1 MLSIRLTRRP
11 GGAPLQP
18 PVAKELTPSGLSIG
32 RGETCDLVL
41 EDPLRLVSRQHAVL
55 EAVAADAARIRCVSS
70 NASLSVN
77 GEAVPPGGDRPV
89 APGDRIGIG
98 AFELTIE
105 HSGTAEPAAADEAI
119 KAGHEVPP
127 DAVPPEAPSGP
138 AAEPPALGAAMAA
151 AQPSPRAPSRLDRW
165 FDLADPPANDAR
177 PPAPP
182 VSAGPPVPSASTT
195 PGSASG
201 TVTPGSGS
209 GTVPPGSASGAVP
222 PGTAQ
227 AASAAPAESA
237 PAPKPA
243 RKRRSAAAPAM
254 PESGTPATP
263 SLQAAFL
270 AGAGLDAGTRLD
282 PDPQWARHAGALLR
296 SLSQGSYEL
305 LRGRA
310 ITKQSI
316 RAEGTRIAARDNNP
330 LKFAPD
336 AAEYLRL
343 LLDPQGRPGFLSP
356 LAALD
361 EVHDDLRRHQV
372 AMMAGMR
379 AAVFELI
386 KRLGPEAT
394 EAAEGPATGA
404 GRWLPGQ
411 REARLWQ
418 RHCQE
423 HAALMASLDDAFEA
437 AFGRAFLQAYEAQA
451 RRSVES
457 AAPSP
462 AGDRADSGAD
472 GAP

>member
-18 PVAKELTPSGLSIG
+18 SLAQELTPRGLSIG

-41 EDPLRLVSRQHAVL
+41 DDPLRLVSRQHAVL

-77 GEAVPPGGDRPV
+77 GEAVPPGGERPV

-105 HSGTAEPAAADEAI
+105 RSSTGAPTADDAAIGAGQDVPAASE
-119 KAGHEVPP
+119 PP
-127 DAVPPEAPSGP
+127 QSSTGP
-138 AAEPPALGAAMAA
+138 ATDPLSMGAASPAV
-151 AQPSPRAPSRLDRW
+151 QPSPRPAPRLDRW
-165 FDLADPPANDAR
+165 FDLADSPANGAR
-177 PPAPP
+177 PPVAPAEANAEADAKADAKAQADAAP
-182 VSAGPPVPSASTT
+182 LAARVRTPATVPPVPPATSQPT
-195 PGSASG
+195 P
-201 TVTPGSGS
+201 
-209 GTVPPGSASGAVP
+209 
-222 PGTAQ
+222 
-227 AASAAPAESA
+227 ASAAAGESA
-237 PAPKPA
+237 AAPKPA
-243 RKRRSAAAPAM
+243 RKRRSAAAPVT
-254 PESGTPATP
+254 PDTGTAGAP

-270 AGAGLDAGTRLD
+270 AGAGLDATTRLD
-282 PDPQWARHAGALLR
+282 PDPQWAQHAGALLR
-296 SLSQGSYEL
+296 SLSRGSYEL

-336 AAEYLRL
+336 AEEYLRL

-437 AFGRAFLQAYEAQA
+437 AFGRAFLLAYEAQA
-451 RRSVES
+451 RRSAES

-462 AGDRADSGAD
+462 AGDRGKGETD

>member
-18 PVAKELTPSGLSIG
+18 PLAKDLTPSGLSIG

-70 NASLSVN
+70 NASLHVN
-77 GEAVPPGGDRPV
+77 GETVPPGGERLV

-105 HSGTAEPAAADEAI
+105 RSSTAEPAAAGAVIE
-119 KAGHEVPP
+119 AGHDVPP
-127 DAVPPEAPSGP
+127 DAAPPPAPHGP
-138 AAEPPALGAAMAA
+138 AADPPAPGAAMPA

-165 FDLADPPANDAR
+165 FDLADPPANDA
-177 PPAPP
+177 P
-182 VSAGPPVPSASTT
+182 PPVPPAEAKAEANAEAKAEARADAAPLTARERA
-195 PGSASG
+195 PA
-201 TVTPGSGS
+201 
-209 GTVPPGSASGAVP
+209 TVPPVP
-222 PGTAQ
+222 PATSQPTPA
-227 AASAAPAESA
+227 AAPADERA

-243 RKRRSAAAPAM
+243 RKRRSAAAPA
-254 PESGTPATP
+254 TPDTGPPAAP

-270 AGAGLDAGTRLD
+270 AGAGLDAATRLD
-282 PDPQWARHAGALLR
+282 PDPQWALHAGALLR

-336 AAEYLRL
+336 AEEYLRL

-394 EAAEGPATGA
+394 EEAEGPATGA

-451 RRSVES
+451 RRSSAS
-457 AAPSP
+457 AAASP
-462 AGDRADSGAD
+462 AGDRADAGTD
-472 GAP
+472 GSP